1 LPVVLKS
8 GAPGTE
14 SARLWHGGCFGR
26 GGKAR
31 KVLSEIRRNCRTT
44 VNEGGFSLPEL
55 LAVLAM
61 VAIAIAVGIPIVNE
75 QVRIAEV
82 RAAADD
88 LALHLRAAR
97 MISVTKHKTIPFT
110 VYVDPT
116 SMFEY
121 EGLNGNAKRV
131 AMPARV
137 RIDPASDRLINFKG
151 NGSVDV
157 ASTII
162 LESNVSGA
170 RERWTASVNAVGLTT
185 LSHARVN

>member
-1 LPVVLKS
+1 
-8 GAPGTE
+8 
-14 SARLWHGGCFGR
+14 
-26 GGKAR
+26 
-31 KVLSEIRRNCRTT
+31 
-44 VNEGGFSLPEL
+44 
-55 LAVLAM
+55 M